1 MKELE
6 DKLTVLKER
15 GNTHFKK
22 AAYKDAIKQFSEAIN
37 MHEAAG
43 SPLSNPDL
51 KLKVTQIYTNRCL
64 AFHHLNQQASA
75 LSDANF
81 VLQKLDPNNAK
92 ALFRRAHCYKTMDR
106 WEDRM
111 KDLQVLLKENN
122 EESIKKDIS
131 ECLKKV
137 VEQRKKAEEDKKKQE

>member
-6 DKLTVLKER
+6 DKVTVLKER

-22 AAYKDAIKQFSEAIN
+22 SAYKEAIKQFSEAIN

-43 SPLSNPDL
+43 CPLGNPDL
-51 KLKVTQIYTNRCL
+51 KLKITQLFTNRCL

-75 LSDANF
+75 LSDATF
-81 VLQKLDPNNAK
+81 VLTKLDPQNAK
-92 ALFRRAHCYKTMDR
+92 ALYRRAHCYKTQNK
-106 WEDRM
+106 WEQAM
-111 KDLQVLLKENN
+111 ADLQTLLKENPS
-122 EESIKKDIS
+122 EDIKKDIS

-137 VEQRKKAEEDKKKQE
+137 VE

>member
-1 MKELE
+1 VQPAPVKKPDVVETPKTPEPVKESKEDKAMKELE

-51 KLKVTQIYTNRCL
+51 KLKVT
-64 AFHHLNQQASA
+64 
-75 LSDANF
+75 
-81 VLQKLDPNNAK
+81 
-92 ALFRRAHCYKTMDR
+92 
-106 WEDRM
+106 
-111 KDLQVLLKENN
+111 
-122 EESIKKDIS
+122 
-131 ECLKKV
+131 
-137 VEQRKKAEEDKKKQE
+137 

>member
-43 SPLSNPDL
+43 SPLSNAEL
-51 KLKVTQIYTNRCL
+51 KLKVT
-64 AFHHLNQQASA
+64 
-75 LSDANF
+75 
-81 VLQKLDPNNAK
+81 
-92 ALFRRAHCYKTMDR
+92 
-106 WEDRM
+106 
-111 KDLQVLLKENN
+111 
-122 EESIKKDIS
+122 
-131 ECLKKV
+131 
-137 VEQRKKAEEDKKKQE
+137 